1 MDRHDL
7 NPVALVFGALFTI
20 LGLAYA
26 VGRWTWF
33 DINGGWALAVLLIAL
48 GLAGVLS
55 SSLRARERRLRI
67 QCPMTVAERKWRGN
81 ESAMRVR
88 CLRR

>member
-1 MDRHDL
+1 MDRHEL

-33 DINGGWALAVLLIAL
+33 DINGGWALAILLIAL

-55 SSLRARERRLRI
+55 SSLRARSVPHDL
-67 QCPMTVAERKWRGN
+67 Q
-81 ESAMRVR
+81 
-88 CLRR
+88 

>member
-1 MDRHDL
+1 MDRHEL

-33 DINGGWALAVLLIAL
+33 DINGGWALAILLIAL

-55 SSLRARERRLRI
+55 SSLRARSLAHDSR
-67 QCPMTVAERKWRGN
+67 
-81 ESAMRVR
+81 
-88 CLRR
+88 

>member
-7 NPVALVFGALFTI
+7 NPVALVFGALFTV

-26 VGRWTWF
+26 VGHWTWF
-33 DINGGWALAVLLIAL
+33 DINGGWGLAVLLIAL

-55 SSLRARERRLRI
+55 SSLRARERSRARSGVGG
-67 QCPMTVAERKWRGN
+67 TDG
-81 ESAMRVR
+81 
-88 CLRR
+88 